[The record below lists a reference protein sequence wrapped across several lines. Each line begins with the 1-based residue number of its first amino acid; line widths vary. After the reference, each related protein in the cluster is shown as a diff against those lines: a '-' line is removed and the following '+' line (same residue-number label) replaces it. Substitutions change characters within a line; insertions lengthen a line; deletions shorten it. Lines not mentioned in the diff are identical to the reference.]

1 MADDIATR
9 SANPSPPYDVYR
21 RQCPTRQALDRIADK
36 WTALIVGLLEQR
48 PHRFNELNRSIEGI
62 SHKVLSQILRS
73 LEADGLVIRRVLS
86 AKPLVVEYSLTS
98 LGTTLTEPLGA
109 IREWAERNIDSIL
122 EARRRFERHSRGGDV
137 DK

>member
-1 MADDIATR
+1 
-9 SANPSPPYDVYR
+9 
-21 RQCPTRQALDRIADK
+21 
-36 WTALIVGLLEQR
+36 
-48 PHRFNELNRSIEGI
+48 
-62 SHKVLSQILRS
+62 
-73 LEADGLVIRRVLS
+73 
-86 AKPLVVEYSLTS
+86 LVVEYSLTS